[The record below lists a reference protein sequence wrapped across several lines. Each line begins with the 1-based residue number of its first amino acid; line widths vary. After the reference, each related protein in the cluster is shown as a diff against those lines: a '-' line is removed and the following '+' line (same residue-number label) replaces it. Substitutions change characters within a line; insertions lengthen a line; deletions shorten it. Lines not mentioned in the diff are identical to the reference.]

1 MKELFT
7 FELDL
12 GKGDARPVGEALM
25 DMLYSCL
32 DFCALY
38 DKQPHFYLA
47 GADAER
53 HPEIWNILEVLRE
66 ENATFSILSEPEQ
79 SAFERQKSKDAER
92 KEKITIRAD
101 GEAFGAFGHLGN
113 VHDDRLADLW
123 EIAKLEGGKAR

>member
-1 MKELFT
+1 MKALFT

-12 GKGDARPVGEALM
+12 GEGEARPVGEALL

-38 DKQPHFYLA
+38 EKQPHFYLA

-53 HPEIWNILEVLRE
+53 HPEIWSILGILRE

-79 SAFERQKSKDAER
+79 SAFERQKPNITES
-92 KEKITIRAD
+92 KEKIRIRAD
-101 GEAFGAFGHLGN
+101 GETFGPFGHLGN

-123 EIAKLEGGKAR
+123 EVAKIEGREAR

>member
-1 MKELFT
+1 MKDLFT

-12 GKGDARPVGEALM
+12 GEGDARPVGEALM

-38 DKQPHFYLA
+38 EKQPHFYLT

-53 HPEIWNILEVLRE
+53 HPEIWSILEILRE
-66 ENATFSILSEPEQ
+66 ENVTFSILSEPEQ
-79 SAFERQKSKDAER
+79 SAFERQKPNVTESKD
-92 KEKITIRAD
+92 KIRIRTD
-101 GEAFGAFGHLGN
+101 GEAFGPFGHLGN

-123 EIAKLEGGKAR
+123 EVAKLEGGKAR

>member
-1 MKELFT
+1 MKDLFT

-12 GKGDARPVGEALM
+12 GEGDARPVGEALM

-38 DKQPHFYLA
+38 EKQPHFYLA

-53 HPEIWNILEVLRE
+53 HPEIWSILEILRE

-79 SAFERQKSKDAER
+79 SAFERQKPNVTESKD
-92 KEKITIRAD
+92 KIRIRAD
-101 GEAFGAFGHLGN
+101 GEAFGQFGHFGN

-123 EIAKLEGGKAR
+123 EVAKLEGGKAR